1 MKKQLFIL
9 LLLISTICAA
19 QTSVVNYNQSNLAK
33 RVTMDIKEEKIGLVL
48 QKIGKAGGFYFTYNG
63 ALFARDSIV
72 NVNVR
77 NKPVREILDQLF
89 EGKVDYKENDEYII
103 LRYAVNH
110 FSIEAESI
118 VTAENLYS
126 ITGRVVDIQTGKRV
140 KNASVYEKRLLQSAL
155 TDDEGF
161 FSLKFKGEH
170 NGIILTASKE
180 TYRDTSIIFLSSI
193 DVKPKG
199 YDDPDKEKGTFMS
212 NMLDNLKIGRW
223 LTSSKQRIQNMNI
236 PNFLAN
242 MPVQA
247 SLTPGLSSQG
257 SMSGSVVNKFSLN
270 LVGGYTAGVDGLEM
284 AGVFNLNKADVRYV
298 QVAGVLNIVGGN
310 TEGVQMA
317 GVFNM
322 VGKNANGAQLSAVYN
337 HVKGNVD
344 GIQMSTINYVD
355 GSTEGLQLS
364 AVSNTVSGNL
374 RGFQMTGLL
383 NIVRKET
390 KGMQLSAVGNAA
402 LKEMRGL
409 QISGVFNYA
418 KHNRGLQLGLVNI
431 SETSTGVSLGLINIV
446 KHGYHKLSIS
456 SNDLINANVSFK
468 SGNAN
473 LYTIFMLGKNFV
485 DNEKI
490 ETFGLGLGHD
500 FFAGKTLSFST
511 EITTQHLHLG
521 RWDYANI
528 LNKFHLNFQLKLFKG
543 FSIYGG
549 PVLNYYVTE
558 APDNYVIATGYKSQI
573 APSNSKKING
583 NNAWLG
589 WSAGF
594 NLF

>member
-1 MKKQLFIL
+1 
-9 LLLISTICAA
+9 
-19 QTSVVNYNQSNLAK
+19 
-33 RVTMDIKEEKIGLVL
+33 MDIKGEKIGLVL

-77 NKPVREILDQLF
+77 NKPVREILDELF
-89 EGKVDYKENDEYII
+89 NGTVDYKENEEYII

-155 TDDEGF
+155 TDEEGF

-170 NGIILTASKE
+170 SGIVLTASKE

-193 DVKPKG
+193 DIKPEG

-212 NMLDNLKIGRW
+212 DMLDNLKIGRW

-236 PNFLAN
+236 PNFLTN

-247 SLTPGLSSQG
+247 SLTPGLSSRG

-270 LVGGYTAGVDGLEM
+270 LVGGYTAGVDGFEM
-284 AGVFNLNKADVRYV
+284 AGVFNLNKANARYM
-298 QVAGVLNIVGGN
+298 QVAGVLNMVGGS

-317 GVFNM
+317 GVFNV
-322 VGKNANGAQLSAVYN
+322 VGKNANGAQFSGVYN
-337 HVKGNVD
+337 HVKGNVN
-344 GIQMSTINYVD
+344 GIQMSTINYVN
-355 GSTEGLQLS
+355 GFVEGLQFS
-364 AVSNTVSGNL
+364 AVSNTVNGSL
-374 RGFQMTGLL
+374 RGFQMTGVL
-383 NIVRKET
+383 NAVRKESN
-390 KGMQLSAVGNAA
+390 GLQISAVGNVA
-402 LKEMRGL
+402 LKDMRGV
-409 QISGVFNYA
+409 QFSGIFNYA
-418 KHNRGLQLGLVNI
+418 KNNKGLQLSLINI
-431 SETSTGVSLGLINIV
+431 ADTSTGVSLGLINIV

-500 FFAGKTLSFST
+500 FFAGRRLSFST
-511 EITTQHLHLG
+511 EVTTQHLYLG

-528 LNKFHLNFQLKLFKG
+528 LNKFHLNFQLRLFKG

-549 PVLNYYVTE
+549 PVLNYYVSE
-558 APDNYVIATGYKSQI
+558 APNDYVVASGYKNQI
-573 APSNSKKING
+573 APSNSRKFNG
-583 NNAWLG
+583 NKAWLG

-594 NLF
+594 TLF